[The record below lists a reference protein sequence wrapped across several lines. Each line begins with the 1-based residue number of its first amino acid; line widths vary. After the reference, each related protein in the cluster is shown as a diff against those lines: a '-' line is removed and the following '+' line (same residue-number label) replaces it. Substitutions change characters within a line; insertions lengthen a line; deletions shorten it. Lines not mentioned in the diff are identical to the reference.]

1 MGEFDRTDLRLLA
14 ALQED
19 IAPSLNELAE
29 SVGLSTNA
37 CWRRVKRLEESGV
50 IRKRVALLDPVAAGC
65 PVTVFVAVRTSQ
77 HTHEWLDAFATA
89 VRKIPEVVEFYRMS
103 GDLDYLLKIMV
114 ADIAHYDRVYKRL
127 IKDISLSDVS
137 ASFAMEQIKYTTAIP
152 LPDKITLS

>member
-19 IAPSLNELAE
+19 ATPSLNELAE
-29 SVGLSTNA
+29 RAGLSTNA
-37 CWRRVKRLEESGV
+37 CWRRVKRLEDAGV

-77 HTHEWLDAFATA
+77 HTHEWLDAFARA
-89 VRKIPEVVEFYRMS
+89 VQTIPEVVEFYRMS
-103 GDLDYLLKIMV
+103 GDLDYLLKVMV

-127 IKDISLSDVS
+127 IREISLSDVS
-137 ASFAMEQIKYTTAIP
+137 ASFAMEQIKYTTALP
-152 LPDKITLS
+152 LPDQATLS

>member
-1 MGEFDRTDLRLLA
+1 MGEFDRIDLRLLA
-14 ALQED
+14 ALQENA
-19 IAPSLNELAE
+19 APSLNELAE
-29 SVGLSTNA
+29 QVGLSTNA
-37 CWRRVKRLEESGV
+37 CWRRVKRLEEVGV

-103 GDLDYLLKIMV
+103 GDLDYLLKILV

-127 IKDISLSDVS
+127 IREISLSDVS

-152 LPDKITLS
+152 LPDKATLS

>member
-1 MGEFDRTDLRLLA
+1 MTEFDRIDLRLLA

-19 IAPSLNELAE
+19 IAPSLNDLAE

-37 CWRRVKRLEESGV
+37 CWRRVKRLEETGV

-77 HTHEWLDAFATA
+77 HTHEWLDAFAAA

-127 IKDISLSDVS
+127 IKEISLSDVS

-152 LPDKITLS
+152 LPDKATLS

>member
-19 IAPSLNELAE
+19 AAPSLSELAE
-29 SVGLSTNA
+29 GAGLSTNA
-37 CWRRVKRLEESGV
+37 CWRRVKRLEEAGV

-77 HTHEWLDAFATA
+77 HTHEWLDAFAAA

-127 IKDISLSDVS
+127 IGEISLSDVS

-152 LPDKITLS
+152 LPDKTTLS